1 MENRMEGPL
10 KTKNR
15 TTYDPT
21 DPLLG
26 VNPEKT
32 IIHKDTRIPMFTEVG
47 FIIARTWK
55 KPRC

>member
-1 MENRMEGPL
+1 MRKLGIKLPSETANS
-10 KTKNR
+10 
-15 TTYDPT
+15 
-21 DPLLG
+21 LLDRY
-26 VNPEKT
+26 PEKT